1 MSDTQILKQIDGW
14 EISLSKADKC
24 IVFNTVDYHPE
35 KLRLT
40 EADLWELL
48 DKVTREGNA

>member
-1 MSDTQILKQIDGW
+1 MSDAIPLKQIDGW
-14 EISLSKADKC
+14 EISLSKEDSC
-24 IVFNTVDYHPE
+24 IVFNTVDYHPQ

-48 DKVTREGNA
+48 EEVIKEGNS

>member
-1 MSDTQILKQIDGW
+1 MGETITLKQVDGW
-14 EISLSKADKC
+14 EISLSKAENC
-24 IVFNTVDYHPE
+24 IVFDTIDYHPQ

-48 DKVTREGNA
+48 EEVTKEGSA

>member
-1 MSDTQILKQIDGW
+1 MEDTEKIKEIDGW
-14 EISLSKADKC
+14 EISLSRSDKC
-24 IVFNTVDYHPE
+24 IVFNTIDYHPQ

-40 EADLWELL
+40 ESDLWELL